1 MLQSEVFGVV
11 TNIKMPVTKVC
22 TIVNEEKHVETFEKD
37 ENFVLPEIDKF
48 TLRVSEVNLS

>member
-1 MLQSEVFGVV
+1 MLQNEVFGVV
-11 TNIKMPVTKVC
+11 TSIKMPVTKVC